1 MKQVFFLKP
10 GTPYGYGY
18 TAGEIGQVHEKP
30 VTAVKSGKTV
40 TIAWGFDDL
49 IALKSGAVVREL
61 TKAEAAA
68 IKSAVSEGEKA

>member
-1 MKQVFFLKP
+1 MKHVFFLKA

-18 TAGEIGQVHEKP
+18 TAGEIGQIHEKP
-30 VTAVKSGKTV
+30 VTTVKAGKTV

-49 IALKSGAVVREL
+49 VALKSGAVVREL

-68 IKSAVSEGEKA
+68 IEAQAKPKA

>member
-1 MKQVFFLKP
+1 MKYVFFLKA

-18 TAGEIGQVHEKP
+18 MAGEIGQIHEKP

-49 IALKSGAVVREL
+49 VALKTGAVVREL
-61 TKAEAAA
+61 TKAEAASLEA
-68 IKSAVSEGEKA
+68 AKPKA